1 VSNAAEPNSVARDIL
16 IIALAILASFGLLG
30 LIWLGIDRYEGNA
43 VFEGILALVA
53 VGANVYAV
61 VMVIRLLWL
70 FFRRRQ

>member
-1 VSNAAEPNSVARDIL
+1 MSDAAERSSVTRDII

-30 LIWLGIDRYEGNA
+30 LIWLGIERYEGNY

-61 VMVIRLLWL
+61 VVIMRFLWL
-70 FFRRRQ
+70 FFRKRQ